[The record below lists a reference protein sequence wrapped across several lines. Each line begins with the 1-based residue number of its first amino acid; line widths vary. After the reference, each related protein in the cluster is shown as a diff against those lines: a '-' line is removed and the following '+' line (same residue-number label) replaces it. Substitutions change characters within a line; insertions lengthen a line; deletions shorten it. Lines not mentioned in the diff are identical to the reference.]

1 MTFNEH
7 CAALGIELL
16 KDDVIF
22 IKRMLKTIHS
32 SKHKAILNQYVAL
45 WLTGM
50 VEEQSS
56 IKKQGVGRRMA
67 NSSLL
72 KL

>member
-7 CAALGIELL
+7 CATNGVELL
-16 KDDVIF
+16 KDDVTF
-22 IKRMLKTIHS
+22 IKRMLKTIHGS
-32 SKHKAILNQYVAL
+32 RHKAILTQYVAL

-50 VEEQSS
+50 AEEQSS